1 VDAKGTDGHGAGLA
15 DLSEYKQRLRIPAH
29 DTTLDRAVHFH
40 RARVLETRGQ
50 FDDAIQAYKKVL
62 ELAPQDS
69 VAYARVANLYVQRGA
84 PRAAV
89 VVYVAL
95 AEMQA
100 EHERWE
106 KAAMAYEKAAELARD
121 DSEVHTALRD
131 VYIKL
136 GRLRDASKVQDRID
150 GILKEMPRL
159 SDAPEAP
166 VVEAPE
172 PPPIKASAPP
182 APTRERAAPAPAKPA
197 PAKQPVPEPP
207 AEPEEAVEAD
217 EQEAREQDA
226 REPEAQ
232 EVDATEYPMHA
243 PPQPSAQKPVQKPT
257 PSKPTPPPPDA
268 SKAKK
273 KPETPPQPVKPV
285 PQPPVK
291 PAGQPPAPPARS
303 TAQPAASHVQ
313 QTPPQEAGRRPRART
328 ESLGQILLDEGV
340 VTREQLEKAKQMQH
354 RSGGHMGRILV
365 EQGVVTEKQL
375 AKALSV
381 QWGLDVIDLSTVEI
395 DSDVVKVIPQHI
407 AQRHKVLA
415 IGKTRKKL
423 RLAIA
428 DPLNVVA
435 LDDVRLVTGLEIEAV
450 VAAEDE
456 ILAGISR
463 YYVGNESLEEAM
475 RQAANIDLEATET
488 REEDISIEALRTL
501 TEEAPV
507 VRLVNLIIS
516 QAISDGASDIHIEP
530 HRRALHVRYRID
542 GVLHDVM
549 TPPKAVQHAMVSRIK
564 IMANVDIAER
574 RLPQDGR
581 IHVVIESKEYDLRV
595 STLPTVFGEKVVMRI
610 LDQSTAKTGL
620 NKLGFTVAML
630 ETWEEMASKPYGM
643 LLVSGPTGSGKTTTL
658 YATLHK
664 INSLEKN
671 IMTVEDPVEYQLA
684 RVNQIQVN
692 PKAGLTFASGLRSFL
707 RQDPDIIMVGEIRDR
722 DTAEIAIQASLTG
735 HLVLSTIHTNDAP
748 SAATRLMDMGIE
760 PFLITSSVT
769 AVLAQRLAR
778 TICLHC
784 KESYVPPVEA
794 LHRLGLQ
801 PESGEEIVFY
811 RGKGCDRCKG
821 SGYKGRT
828 GIFELLVMSEP
839 IRELVLKGVSAN
851 EIRVQGVSEG
861 MKTLREDGILK
872 VLEGSTTVDE
882 LLRVVFVET

>member
-1 VDAKGTDGHGAGLA
+1 ML
-15 DLSEYKQRLRIPAH
+15 DLNEYKQHLRIPAH
-29 DTTLDRAVHFH
+29 DTTLDRAVYFH
-40 RARVLETRGQ
+40 RARVLEARGQ
-50 FDDAIQAYKKVL
+50 FDDAIHAYKKVL

-69 VAYARVANLYVQRGA
+69 VAYARLANLYVQRGA

-100 EHERWE
+100 GVERWE
-106 KAAMAYEKAAELARD
+106 KAALAYEKAAELAKD

-131 VYIKL
+131 AYIKL

-150 GILKEMPRL
+150 RILKEMPRL
-159 SDAPEAP
+159 SDVPEAP
-166 VVEAPE
+166 AADAARPSAAKVST
-172 PPPIKASAPP
+172 PPP
-182 APTRERAAPAPAKPA
+182 PTRERPSSTPPAPRTPER
-197 PAKQPVPEPP
+197 PVE
-207 AEPEEAVEAD
+207 
-217 EQEAREQDA
+217 
-226 REPEAQ
+226 EPEAEGVEEREAQ
-232 EVDATEYPMHA
+232 SVEPDFPIHA
-243 PPQPSAQKPVQKPT
+243 PPSSQKPAQKPMPPKV
-257 PSKPTPPPPDA
+257 TPPSSEPP

-273 KPETPPQPVKPV
+273 KGDT
-285 PQPPVK
+285 PQPPIK
-291 PAGQPPAPPARS
+291 PPVQPPVPPPKS
-303 TAQPAASHVQ
+303 TAQPAPSQGEHKG
-313 QTPPQEAGRRPRART
+313 TPETGRRPRART

-340 VTREQLEKAKQMQH
+340 VTREQLEKAMQMQH
-354 RSGGHMGRILV
+354 RSGGHLGRILV

-381 QWGLDVIDLSTVEI
+381 QWGLDVVDLSSLEI

-415 IGKTRKKL
+415 ISKTRKKL

-456 ILAGISR
+456 ILAAISR

-475 RQAANIDLEATET
+475 RQAANIDLEATEA
-488 REEDISIEALRTL
+488 REEDISVEALRTL

-530 HRRALHVRYRID
+530 HRRALHVRYRVD

-549 TPPKAVQHAMVSRIK
+549 TPPKAVQQAMVSRIK
-564 IMANVDIAER
+564 IMASIDIAER
-574 RLPQDGR
+574 RVPQDGR
-581 IHVVIESKEYDLRV
+581 IHVVIETKEYDLRV
-595 STLPTVFGEKVVMRI
+595 STLPTAFGEKVVMRI
-610 LDQSTAKTGL
+610 LDQSTARVGL
-620 NKLGFTVAML
+620 NKLGFNVAML
-630 ETWEEMASKPYGM
+630 ETWEDLASKPYGM
-643 LLVSGPTGSGKTTTL
+643 ILVSGPTGSGKTTTL
-658 YATLHK
+658 YSTLNK

-671 IMTVEDPVEYQLA
+671 ILTVEDPVEYQLG
-684 RVNQIQVN
+684 RVNQVQIN

-748 SAATRLMDMGIE
+748 SATTRLIDMGIE
-760 PFLITSSVT
+760 PFLITSSLT
-769 AVLAQRLAR
+769 GVLAQRLAR
-778 TICLHC
+778 TICTHC
-784 KESYVPPVEA
+784 KESYAPPVEA

-821 SGYKGRT
+821 TGYKGRT
-828 GIFELLVMSEP
+828 GIFELMVMSEP

-851 EIRVQGVSEG
+851 DVREQAISEG
-861 MKTLREDGILK
+861 MKGLREDGILK
-872 VLEGSTTVDE
+872 VLEGVTTVDE
-882 LLRVVFVET
+882 LLRVVFVES

>member
-1 VDAKGTDGHGAGLA
+1 MDAKGTDGHSVL
-15 DLSEYKQRLRIPAH
+15 DLIEYKQRLRVPVH

-40 RARVLETRGQ
+40 RARVLEARGQ

-69 VAYARVANLYVQRGA
+69 VAYARLANLYVQRGA

-100 EHERWE
+100 EAERWE
-106 KAAMAYEKAAELARD
+106 KAALAYEKAAELARD

-150 GILKEMPRL
+150 RILKEMPRL
-159 SDAPEAP
+159 SDMPETP
-166 VVEAPE
+166 VAEAE
-172 PPPIKASAPP
+172 PPAIKAAAPAPPATRERPRPAPSAPP
-182 APTRERAAPAPAKPA
+182 APKPSPQDLENAEVDEQETQEAVEEPQFPMHHPPTPLQKPAQKPAPPKPTPQPAPPSEPPSKIKKKGEPAPQPPAKPL
-197 PAKQPVPEPP
+197 
-207 AEPEEAVEAD
+207 
-217 EQEAREQDA
+217 
-226 REPEAQ
+226 
-232 EVDATEYPMHA
+232 A
-243 PPQPSAQKPVQKPT
+243 PPVRP
-257 PSKPTPPPPDA
+257 
-268 SKAKK
+268 
-273 KPETPPQPVKPV
+273 
-285 PQPPVK
+285 
-291 PAGQPPAPPARS
+291 
-303 TAQPAASHVQ
+303 TAQPVAWQAQ
-313 QTPPQEAGRRPRART
+313 QKETPETGRRPRART

-340 VTREQLEKAKQMQH
+340 VTREQLEKAMQMQH
-354 RSGGHMGRILV
+354 RSGGHLGRILV
-365 EQGVVTEKQL
+365 EQGVVTEQQL

-381 QWGLDVIDLSTVEI
+381 QWGLEVVDLGAIEI
-395 DSDVVKVIPQHI
+395 DADVVKVIPQHI

-415 IGKTRKKL
+415 ISKTRRKL

-435 LDDVRLVTGLEIEAV
+435 LDDVRLITGLEIEAA
-450 VAAEDE
+450 VAAEDD
-456 ILAGISR
+456 ILAAISR
-463 YYVGNESLEEAM
+463 HYVGNESLEEAI
-475 RQAANIDLEATET
+475 RQASDIDLEQMET
-488 REEDISIEALRTL
+488 REEDVSIEKLRTL

-530 HRRALHVRYRID
+530 HRRSLHVRYRID

-549 TPPKAVQHAMVSRIK
+549 TPPKGVKHAMVSRVK
-564 IMANVDIAER
+564 IMANIDIAER

-581 IHVVIESKEYDLRV
+581 SHVVIEGKEYDLRV
-595 STLPTVFGEKVVMRI
+595 STLPTAFGEKVVMRI
-610 LDQSTAKTGL
+610 LDQSTTKVGL

-630 ETWEEMASKPYGM
+630 ETWGELASKPYGM
-643 LLVSGPTGSGKTTTL
+643 ILVSGPTGSGKTTTL
-658 YATLHK
+658 YSTLNK

-684 RVNQIQVN
+684 RVNQVQVN

-748 SAATRLMDMGIE
+748 SATTRLIDMGIE
-760 PFLITSSVT
+760 PFLITSSLT
-769 AVLAQRLAR
+769 GVLAQRLAR
-778 TICLHC
+778 TICAHC
-784 KESYVPPVEA
+784 KESYTPPVEA
-794 LHRLGLQ
+794 LHRLGLA

-821 SGYKGRT
+821 SGYKGRL
-828 GIFELLVMSEP
+828 GLFELMVITEP
-839 IRELVLKGVSAN
+839 IRELVLKGVSSN
-851 EIRVQGVSEG
+851 EIREQAISEG
-861 MKTLREDGILK
+861 MKGLREDGILK
-872 VLEGSTTVDE
+872 VLEGATTVDE
-882 LLRVVFVET
+882 LLRVVFVDV

>member
-1 VDAKGTDGHGAGLA
+1 MDAKGTDGHGAGLA

-40 RARVLETRGQ
+40 RARVLEARGQ

-159 SDAPEAP
+159 SDAPEAS
-166 VVEAPE
+166 VAEAPE
-172 PPPIKASAPP
+172 APRIKASAPP
-182 APTRERAAPAPAKPA
+182 APTRERPAPAPAKPA
-197 PAKQPVPEPP
+197 PAKQPAPEPP

-217 EQEAREQDA
+217 EQDA
-226 REPEAQ
+226 QEREAQ

-273 KPETPPQPVKPV
+273 KPETPPQPVKPE
-285 PQPPVK
+285 
-291 PAGQPPAPPARS
+291 PAGAPHAPLAKPPLQPPAPPARS
-303 TAQPAASHVQ
+303 TAQPAASHAQ

-381 QWGLDVIDLSTVEI
+381 QWGLDVIDLSGIEI
-395 DSDVVKVIPQHI
+395 DPDVVKVIPQHI

-450 VAAEDE
+450 VAAEDD
-456 ILAGISR
+456 ILAAISR
-463 YYVGNESLEEAM
+463 HYVGNESLEEAM
-475 RQAANIDLEATET
+475 RQASDIDLEQMET
-488 REEDISIEALRTL
+488 REEDVSIEKLRTL

-530 HRRALHVRYRID
+530 HRRSLHVRYRID

-549 TPPKAVQHAMVSRIK
+549 TPPKGVKHAMVSRIK
-564 IMANVDIAER
+564 IMANIDIAER

-581 IHVVIESKEYDLRV
+581 SHVVIEGKEYDLRV
-595 STLPTVFGEKVVMRI
+595 STLPTAFGEKVVMRI
-610 LDQSTAKTGL
+610 LDQSTTKVGL

-630 ETWEEMASKPYGM
+630 ETWGELASKPYGM
-643 LLVSGPTGSGKTTTL
+643 ILVSGPTGSGKTTTL
-658 YATLHK
+658 YATLNK

-684 RVNQIQVN
+684 RVNQVQVN

-735 HLVLSTIHTNDAP
+735 HLVLSTIHTNDA
-748 SAATRLMDMGIE
+748 
-760 PFLITSSVT
+760 
-769 AVLAQRLAR
+769 
-778 TICLHC
+778 
-784 KESYVPPVEA
+784 
-794 LHRLGLQ
+794 
-801 PESGEEIVFY
+801 
-811 RGKGCDRCKG
+811 
-821 SGYKGRT
+821 
-828 GIFELLVMSEP
+828 
-839 IRELVLKGVSAN
+839 
-851 EIRVQGVSEG
+851 
-861 MKTLREDGILK
+861 
-872 VLEGSTTVDE
+872 
-882 LLRVVFVET
+882 

>member
-40 RARVLETRGQ
+40 RARVLEARGQ

-136 GRLRDASKVQDRID
+136 GRLRDASKVQDHID

-182 APTRERAAPAPAKPA
+182 ASTRERAAPAPAK
-197 PAKQPVPEPP
+197 
-207 AEPEEAVEAD
+207 EAD
-217 EQEAREQDA
+217 EQDAREQDA
-226 REPEAQ
+226 QAVEE
-232 EVDATEYPMHA
+232 TEYPTHA
-243 PPQPSAQKPVQKPT
+243 PPQPSAQKPAPPKPV
-257 PSKPTPPPPDA
+257 PPPPEPP

-273 KPETPPQPVKPV
+273 KADTPPQPVKPERAGA
-285 PQPPVK
+285 PPAPPAKPPV
-291 PAGQPPAPPARS
+291 QPPAPPARA
-303 TAQPAASHVQ
+303 TAQPAASQAQ
-313 QTPPQEAGRRPRART
+313 QKAAPEAGRRPRART

-340 VTREQLEKAKQMQH
+340 VTREQLEKAMQLQH
-354 RSGGHMGRILV
+354 RSGGHLGRILV

-375 AKALSV
+375 AKGLSV

-415 IGKTRKKL
+415 ISKTKRKL

-463 YYVGNESLEEAM
+463 FYVGNESLEEAM
-475 RQAANIDLEATET
+475 RQAVNIDLEATET

-595 STLPTVFGEKVVMRI
+595 STLPTAFGEKVVMRI

-643 LLVSGPTGSGKTTTL
+643 ILVSGPTGSGKTTTL

-671 IMTVEDPVEYQLA
+671 IMTVEDPVEYQLG
-684 RVNQIQVN
+684 RVNQVQVN

-748 SAATRLMDMGIE
+748 SATTRLMDMGIE

-778 TICLHC
+778 TICAHC

-839 IRELVLKGVSAN
+839 IRELVLKGASAN

-872 VLEGSTTVDE
+872 VLEGATTVDE
-882 LLRVVFVET
+882 LLRVVFVDV